1 MKYRTLYLLLIVGF
15 CLNAQQPLNLS
26 FETPAV
32 ESFVRPWGWEPV
44 KWNDVSIARDS
55 SVSVAGKFSLKIQ
68 SKNGAKNDQAVRYNL
83 EAYELRGKTITFAGK
98 TKRHSEKDSTSFAIG
113 YSLLKE
119 DGSYEEFSKGCVI
132 SESMDWGERSVEL
145 TIPRDAQGV
154 FLQLNYSGTDAT
166 WFDDF
171 QLMIGR
177 NEVILLQAAEP
188 FSRKELKWQELHA
201 VEFYLSDHT
210 VSGRQNEEN
219 KSLLRREVGESS
231 IVGLG
236 EATHGTAE
244 FFFLKKQL
252 VQNLVSTLGYRVFAL
267 EDNQLAVEEINNFV
281 LTGNGGAV
289 KSMAGLF
296 DVWYRTEMLDL
307 VNWVRSYNQQHPADP
322 VYFVGFDMQEVN
334 RPVDKLSTYLQN
346 TDSLLY
352 ASYADQLAGIKRYGA
367 ETYSA
372 TDSVKLFWFNVSKQI
387 VSELAERESVWL
399 SKATTGED
407 SMNVRWGTQYAQ
419 LIQQFCENSYKGYWA
434 IYRDEAMAANISWLK
449 EVRFPGK
456 KIVVWAHDVHV
467 SRGDHPNPIYNL
479 NVSLSMG
486 SFLSRKY
493 GSDYKSY
500 SLSTCQGSY
509 SALKSYT
516 DFEKMDCP
524 LFPGVD
530 RSLDL
535 SLHKVAQK
543 KKCAALFLPLPR
555 NQEWLALPQPK
566 RFANHV
572 SIDYGY
578 WERVSMPYQFD
589 GVFFIDITHPSTP
602 L

>member
-32 ESFVRPWGWEPV
+32 ESPDRPWGWTPV
-44 KWNDVSIARDS
+44 RWNDVRVTRDS
-55 SVSVAGKFSLKIQ
+55 SVSIAGKFSLKIQ
-68 SKNGAKNDQAVRYNL
+68 SNDGAKNEQSVRYNL
-83 EAYELRGKTITFAGK
+83 EPYELRGKTITFMGK

-113 YSLLKE
+113 YSLLND
-119 DGSYEEFSKGCVI
+119 DGSYEEFSKACVI
-132 SESMDWGERSVEL
+132 SENMDWYIRSVEQM
-145 TIPRDAQGV
+145 IPQEAQGV
-154 FLQLNYSGTDAT
+154 FLQLNYSGANAV

-171 QLMIGR
+171 QIMIGR
-177 NEVILLQAAEP
+177 NAMISLQAAKP
-188 FSRKELKWQELHA
+188 FSRKELKWQQLHA
-201 VEFYLSDHT
+201 VEFHLSNQK

-236 EATHGTAE
+236 EATHGTSE
-244 FFFLKKQL
+244 FFLLKKQL
-252 VQNLVSTLGYRVFAL
+252 FQNLVSTLGFRVFAL
-267 EDNQLAVEEINNFV
+267 EDNQLAVEEINRFV
-281 LTGNGGAV
+281 LTGNGDAT

-307 VNWVRSYNQQHPADP
+307 VNWVRNYNQQHPADP

-334 RPVDKLSTYLQN
+334 RPVDKLSAYLQD

-352 ASYADQLAGIKRYGA
+352 ASYTDQLAEIKHYGA
-367 ETYSA
+367 ETYA
-372 TDSVKLFWFNVSKQI
+372 VTDSVKLHWFTVSQQI
-387 VSELAERESVWL
+387 VSALAERESMWL
-399 SKATTGED
+399 SKATNAED
-407 SMNVRWGTQYAQ
+407 SINVRWGTQYAQ
-419 LIQQFCENSYKGYWA
+419 LIRQFCENSYKGYWA

-493 GSDYKSY
+493 GNEYKSY
-500 SLSTCQGSY
+500 SLSTFQGSY

-535 SLHKVAQK
+535 SLHQVAQK
-543 KKCAALFLPLPR
+543 RRCAAVFIPLPR
-555 NQEWLALPQPK
+555 NQEWLTLPQPK

-589 GVFFIDITHPSTP
+589 GVFFIDTTHPSTP
-602 L
+602 M